1 MQNWFSYCLFVLII
15 KSKTLLKNIILPLI
29 FIYILS
35 PQAYAQ
41 DVKWLS
47 WEEAMELSK
56 TEKRKIMVDVYTD
69 WCGWCKQMEKVTFN
83 SPSVAGY
90 LNDNY
95 YPVKFDAEVKKT
107 LTYNGKEYK
116 FIKRGR
122 NGYHELA
129 AELLR
134 GKLSFPTVVFLDEDA
149 KMIQPIPGFI
159 DAKTF
164 QMIMKYFAENH
175 FKNIPWPKY
184 MREFQP
190 AVTPQPVK
198 NP

>member
-1 MQNWFSYCLFVLII
+1 MKNLI
-15 KSKTLLKNIILPLI
+15 LLLI
-29 FIYILS
+29 FVYIAG
-35 PQAYAQ
+35 PQASGQ
-41 DVKWLS
+41 NVEWLS

-56 TEKRKIMVDVYTD
+56 TEKRKIMIDVYTD

-83 SPSVAGY
+83 STSVAGY

-95 YPVKFDAEVKKT
+95 YPVKFDAESKKT
-107 LTYNGKEYK
+107 LNYNGKEYK
-116 FIKRGR
+116 YIKRGR

-134 GKLSFPTVVFLDEDA
+134 GKLSFPTVVILDENA
-149 KMIQPIPGFI
+149 NMIQPIPGFQ

-164 QMIMKYFAENH
+164 EMVMKFFAEDH
-175 FKNIPWPKY
+175 FKNTPWPKFA
-184 MREFQP
+184 REFQP
-190 AVTPQPVK
+190 AVVPQPVK